1 MPRVLLL
8 VLNERLEFVGNRA
21 SAIAKT
27 KGAQYGR
34 GPHSDFEISA
44 RDVEEHR
51 VRVASL
57 EKKRGRH
64 LITKIYPGPSL
75 DGVQAMEP
83 RAFGGM
89 GIEADVKQATQH
101 PSAVQDNQSHTRR
114 TAGGLANCNPGKQPH
129 AQLARVRQRY
139 PWTHECWQAGKT
151 EEHFGATVPKPN
163 SSLETALNDRI
174 DEETIEGGA
183 QERWSLEQSK
193 RVSSGQAPRRFNVP
207 APRRHGQ
214 SNPRGWIEYGREK
227 WWKV

>member
-1 MPRVLLL
+1 LL

-89 GIEADVKQATQH
+89 GIEADV
-101 PSAVQDNQSHTRR
+101 SL
-114 TAGGLANCNPGKQPH
+114 TAHCTY
-129 AQLARVRQRY
+129 QLAGYALKHCSAR
-139 PWTHECWQAGKT
+139 KT
-151 EEHFGATVPKPN
+151 TY
-163 SSLETALNDRI
+163 
-174 DEETIEGGA
+174 
-183 QERWSLEQSK
+183 
-193 RVSSGQAPRRFNVP
+193 RRLD
-207 APRRHGQ
+207 
-214 SNPRGWIEYGREK
+214 S
-227 WWKV
+227 